1 MVRVAT
7 PHIFA
12 GFGVELEYMI
22 VNRDSLDIMPAADEL
37 LLAAAGRVQN
47 EVEMDDIA
55 WSNEL
60 ALHVVELKTNG
71 PVASLSGVADR
82 FQEHIGKVNSLLG
95 SLGARLMP
103 SAMHPWM
110 DPHRETKLWPHGSRV
125 IYEAYNRIFGC
136 QGHGWSNVQSTHL
149 NLAFN
154 GDDEFGRLHAA
165 IRLLLPVLPALAAS
179 SPLVDG
185 RASGML
191 DTRLEY
197 YRSNQKRVPSIS
209 GAVIPEQAYTRQDYE
224 EMILSRNYRDIAP
237 LDPEGILQ
245 FEWLNSR
252 GAIARFDRSAIEIRL
267 LDIQECPQADL
278 AVVSAIVS
286 ALRALVAE
294 RWQPFAVQAAF
305 AVAPLAELFISVIRE
320 ADRTLI
326 ADRNFLGLFGMQEEK
341 MTAGEFWQ
349 ALVEKTMEPD
359 DPYRP
364 ALDVILRQGPLG
376 RRILRAVDS
385 GFSREK
391 LQDVYGRLCSCL
403 AAGEMFLA

>member
-1 MVRVAT
+1 MVKDAT

-22 VNRDSLDIMPAADEL
+22 VRQDSLDILPAADEL
-37 LLAAAGRVQN
+37 LLAAVGRVQN
-47 EVEMDDIA
+47 EVEMDDFA

-71 PVASLSGVADR
+71 PVATLAGVADR
-82 FQEHIGKVNSLLG
+82 FQEHVGRVNTLLDG
-95 SLGARLMP
+95 LGARLMP
-103 SAMHPWM
+103 TAMHPWM
-110 DPHRETKLWPHGSRV
+110 DPQRETRLWPHGSRV

-165 IRLLLPVLPALAAS
+165 IRLLLPLLPALAAS

-197 YRSNQKRVPSIS
+197 YRSNQQRVPSIS
-209 GAVIPEQAYTRQDYE
+209 GAVIPEPAYTRKDYE
-224 EMILSRNYRDIAP
+224 EMILSRNYEDIAP
-237 LDPEGILQ
+237 YDPDGILQ

-267 LDIQECPQADL
+267 LDIQECPKADL
-278 AVVSAIVS
+278 AVAAAIV
-286 ALRALVAE
+286 AVLRALVEE
-294 RWQPFAVQAAF
+294 RWQPFAAQAVF
-305 AVAPLAELFISVIRE
+305 AVAPLAELLLAVIRDG
-320 ADRTLI
+320 DRTVI
-326 ADRNFLGLFGMQEEK
+326 ADRNFLALFGLREEK
-341 MTAGEFWQ
+341 LTAGEFWQ
-349 ALVEKTMEPD
+349 ALAAQTMAKD
-359 DPYRP
+359 DPYRD
-364 ALDVILRQGPLG
+364 ALGVILRQGPLG
-376 RRILRAVDS
+376 RRILAAVGSEPSHDQLH
-385 GFSREK
+385 E
-391 LQDVYGRLCSCL
+391 VYGRLCGCL
-403 AAGEMFLA
+403 AGGEMFVV